1 MTAEAALLGA
11 VSVIA
16 PSTVSPKLAVFEVPT
31 GVDWL
36 AVSVAVMLT
45 FGVAGNGPALD
56 TEAEEQLYVALASV
70 HDHVPGA
77 ETTVAFAA

>member
-1 MTAEAALLGA
+1 
-11 VSVIA
+11 
-16 PSTVSPKLAVFEVPT
+16 
-31 GVDWL
+31 
-36 AVSVAVMLT
+36 MLT